1 MLEKNRLVKNKSKD
15 VLEEKPDK
23 SSTEVCLQPAS
34 KVEKSALGSPLIS
47 SINISCTVE
56 STMASETEDLMGE
69 VDSVVGRMVINPASL
84 GLHHM
89 PHTLEV

>member
-47 SINISCTVE
+47 SINIS
-56 STMASETEDLMGE
+56 STMESNMAPDAEDIQGN
-69 VDSVVGRMVINPASL
+69 S
-84 GLHHM
+84 
-89 PHTLEV
+89 